1 VTDPDPADVETAESP
16 VAKPSRQCRHLLPVR
31 GGTLGCT
38 APAGHPT
45 RIHYDEDFPL
55 PDGRVA
61 AWECKDDSRPDGVP
75 SACQTFVGY
84 HDTTTGVTTDPYAD
98 KPRTASGHAG
108 DN

>member
-61 AWECKDDSRPDGVP
+61 AWECKDDSRPDVRRLP
-75 SACQTFVGY
+75 RH
-84 HDTTTGVTTDPYAD
+84 HDRRHHRPLRGQAPHGQR
-98 KPRTASGHAG
+98 PRR
-108 DN
+108 